1 MSQLSKLTH
10 SRNQWKYK
18 AKLRGE
24 GERYQRKQ
32 NARLKAQYNRTRHA
46 LNSESTP
53 YGYNSCKISR

>member
-32 NARLKAQYNRTRHA
+32 NASLPDTFPTLRH
-46 LNSESTP
+46 
-53 YGYNSCKISR
+53 ID